1 MQLSIFDL
9 EAQLKVS
16 GMKCNLKHN
25 TKCDVILFLFFLNI
39 KNIRNHQNLLRSFC

>member
-16 GMKCNLKHN
+16 GMKCNLKQN
-25 TKCDVILFLFFLNI
+25 TKCDVIFFFFFLTSKTSETTQI
-39 KNIRNHQNLLRSFC
+39 Y

>member
-16 GMKCNLKHN
+16 GMKCNLKQN
-25 TKCDVILFLFFLNI
+25 TKCDVIFFFFLNI
-39 KNIRNHQNLLRSFC
+39 QNIRNHPNLLRSFY